1 MRCRA
6 LPAAVR
12 GSCASTRVASASFR
26 CDAVVLVTARLPD
39 DELAEELQLRRSDW
53 AAAGVRSVRAVGDA
67 WAPGTIAT
75 AVWDGRR
82 YAEELDGRASRR
94 RGAVP
99 SRGRVARGGGTVI
112 TWIVLALAI
121 VAEVVGTTALRASDG
136 MTRVLPGRWSSSPMS
151 ISFVLLAVTLKHLT
165 LGTTYAIWSGVGT
178 LAIALIGWLAYQERL
193 SATTIAGI
201 ALVVAG
207 VVVIHLGGGAHR

>member
-1 MRCRA
+1 M
-6 LPAAVR
+6 
-12 GSCASTRVASASFR
+12 
-26 CDAVVLVTARLPD
+26 
-39 DELAEELQLRRSDW
+39 
-53 AAAGVRSVRAVGDA
+53 
-67 WAPGTIAT
+67 
-75 AVWDGRR
+75 
-82 YAEELDGRASRR
+82 
-94 RGAVP
+94 
-99 SRGRVARGGGTVI
+99 I

-136 MTRVLPGRWSSSPMS
+136 MTRVLPGAVVVVAYA

-193 SATTIAGI
+193 SAATIAGI